1 MDFLARL
8 KGYFKKK
15 ESVTESLEAEQ
26 LASLTSENE
35 KLKAKLVETESDLQK
50 ARLESAKASEEQK
63 AKYETLLKDANAK
76 SEQLKSQLD
85 NALEGHLDEAIKGQ
99 LTESDKLK
107 KRIKDLEEELEEAED
122 DLSDAKKKLK
132 NKDVDIAE
140 LQDNYAKEHKKNT
153 ELSSELASVKQER
166 DEKSE
171 QLKLNMGSLD
181 FVQEILS
188 ADESSS
194 EDIET
199 LKANIAEMR
208 SFALDQLLDCYATVR
223 DMIPSSMRANLDQN
237 EFKKEECT
245 RRFDEW
251 ASVTRKNWING
262 KTTIAFVG
270 EFSAGKTS
278 IVNRILS
285 MDNPNAPKL
294 PVSTKATTAIATYI
308 AGGPAEH
315 YRFVT
320 PDDKLKNI
328 SLETFTQKV
337 SKEILDQVKG
347 VTSLIK
353 YFVMTYKNPNL
364 EGLSILDTPG
374 FNSNDSKDGERTMEV
389 INECDALFWVM
400 DVNAGTVNRSSIE
413 IIKKHLTKPLYVVI
427 NKVDTKADSEVKK
440 AEDQIKNT
448 LNEAR
453 LKVEGFIRFSAKANM
468 DNIMKPIKS
477 VTHRRETEEYLL
489 DLERSIDTLI
499 LQLDSEAKKAYQQYQ
514 STTATCN
521 HIDDRFIDRMRTLN
535 GHCQTA
541 ADIPHFEEH
550 LFKKDNYEMS
560 QGEYSRLRNVLDQSR
575 EDVIQMA
582 SIYDDKTEAAAN
594 ERKAW
599 EDFIKNRTAW
609 QNANNLKKQFE
620 KLQKKHIK

>member
-1 MDFLARL
+1 MDFLAKL

-26 LASLTSENE
+26 LTSLTSENE
-35 KLKAKLVETESDLQK
+35 DLKAKLAETESNLQT
-50 ARLESAKASEEQK
+50 ARQESAKASEEQK
-63 AKYETLLKDANAK
+63 VKYEALLKDANAK
-76 SEQLKSQLD
+76 SEQLKSQLH
-85 NALEGHLDEAIKGQ
+85 NALEGHLDEAVKGQ
-99 LTESDKLK
+99 LAESDKLK
-107 KRIKDLEEELEEAED
+107 KKIKDLEEELEEAED

-132 NKDVDIAE
+132 NKDADIAE
-140 LQDNYAKEHKKNT
+140 LQDNYAKEHKKST

-208 SFALDQLLDCYATVR
+208 SFALDQLLDCYATVK
-223 DMIPSSMRANLDQN
+223 DMIPSYMRASLDQN

-245 RRFDEW
+245 RRFEEW

-328 SLETFTQKV
+328 SVETFTQKV

-389 INECDALFWVM
+389 INECDALFWVF

-440 AEDQIKNT
+440 VEDLIKKT
-448 LNEAR
+448 LNEEG
-453 LKVEGFIRFSAKANM
+453 LKVEGFIRFSAKANL

-499 LQLDSEAKKAYQQYQ
+499 SQLDSEAKKAYQQYQ
-514 STTATCN
+514 SATATCN
-521 HIDDRFIDRMRTLN
+521 HIDDRFIDRMRTLY

-541 ADIPHFEEH
+541 AGIPHFEEH

-560 QGEYSRLRNVLDQSR
+560 QGEYSRLCNVLDQSC
-575 EDVIQMA
+575 EDVRQMG

-594 ERKAW
+594 ERKVW